1 MMRLPLINSVTRTR
15 KQEGVFGGID
25 TREIVQEGYFA
36 DMKNMSSDYYPA
48 AGPREARGP
57 VIKTLEK
64 PNGLYWKNGLAYVD
78 GTRLYYNDQEKGEVI
93 DSKKIMVGMG
103 AYIIILP
110 DKVYLNTDSGEFG
123 SMEKTF
129 TQASTATFAP
139 SYTGS
144 TYTKISCT
152 GIGKQFN
159 QYDGVELSG
168 CTNADYNKTATIQA
182 KTDNSITV
190 IGALEKSFTQD
201 SGLMLKR
208 KVPDMDFLTEC
219 ENRLWGCSSKN
230 HEVYASKLG
239 DPLNWNVFEGIS
251 TDSYAATIGSDGD
264 FTAAATYSGYALFF
278 KEHTIHK
285 VYGNKP
291 SNIQIH
297 TQEAP
302 GVMKGCSESVRLVG
316 TTLIYLSGTGV
327 YGYTGGVPFAL
338 SEVLEKFNLSEGV
351 AGKYKEKYYL
361 SAETGNGKTL
371 LVYDTAKRLWHKED
385 DTQMLLTASGDG
397 KLYFINQN
405 QELRQIA
412 GGEEP
417 IEWYLET
424 GDLEESLLNRKYIG
438 KIQFLL
444 ELERGSQVE
453 IFLKH
458 DSDAVFRRM
467 LTVYATRKRTYTIPI
482 KPMRCFHYRWRL
494 EGKGKAR
501 LIAVGKYIEEGSEI

>member
-1 MMRLPLINSVTRTR
+1 MRLPIVNPITRTK
-15 KQEGVFGGID
+15 KQEGLIGGLD
-25 TREIVQEGYFA
+25 TWSSVQDGYFA
-36 DMKNMSSDYYPA
+36 DMKNMSSDHYPA
-48 AGPREARGP
+48 AGPRQARGEP
-57 VIKTLEK
+57 IKTLEK

-78 GTRLYYNDQEKGEVI
+78 GEKLYYKDQEKGTVA
-93 DSKKIMVGMG
+93 DSKKVMVGMG

-129 TQASTATFAP
+129 AQASTATFAP

-159 QYDGVELSG
+159 QYDGVEISG

-182 KTDNSITV
+182 KTDDSITI
-190 IGALEKSFTQD
+190 IGVLENSFTQA
-201 SGLMLKR
+201 SGLKVKR

-285 VYGNKP
+285 VFGNKP
-291 SNIQIH
+291 SNIQIQ

-302 GVMKGCSESVRLVG
+302 GVKNGCSGSVQVVG

-338 SEVLEKFNLSEGV
+338 SDVLEKLALSDGI
-351 AGKYKEKYYL
+351 AGKYQGKYYL
-361 SAETGNGKTL
+361 SAETGKGKRL
-371 LVYDTAKRLWHKED
+371 LVYDTEKRLWHKED
-385 DTQMLLTASGDG
+385 DTRMLLTAPGGGQLYYVDQDKNVRTITGGD
-397 KLYFINQN
+397 
-405 QELRQIA
+405 ELV
-412 GGEEP
+412 
-417 IEWYLET
+417 EWYLET
-424 GDLEESLLNRKYIG
+424 GDLEEGSLNRKYIG
-438 KIQFLL
+438 KIQFMI
-444 ELERGSQVE
+444 ELERGSQVDV
-453 IFLKH
+453 FLKH
-458 DSDAVFRRM
+458 DSDAAFRRM
-467 LTVYATRKRTYTIPI
+467 ITIFADKKRTYSIPI
-482 KPMRCFHYRWRL
+482 KPMRCFYYRWRL

-501 LIAVGKYIEEGSEI
+501 LIAVGKYINEGSEI

>member
-1 MMRLPLINSVTRTR
+1 MMRLPLINTVSRTR
-15 KQEGVFGGID
+15 KQEGVFGGLD
-25 TREIVQEGYFA
+25 TREIVQDGYFA

-48 AGPREARGP
+48 AGPREARGA
-57 VIKTLEK
+57 VIKILEK

-78 GTRLYYNDQEKGEVI
+78 GTKLYYNDQEKGEVT

-159 QYDGVELSG
+159 QYDGVEISG

-182 KTDNSITV
+182 KTDDSITV
-190 IGALEKSFTQD
+190 IGTLEKSFTQD
-201 SGLMLKR
+201 SGLTLKR

-302 GVMKGCSESVRLVG
+302 GVMKGCNESVRLVG
-316 TTLIYLSGTGV
+316 TTLIYLSDTVCMGIPEASRLPCRRCWKNSICRREWQENIKKNTISQQKQEKV
-327 YGYTGGVPFAL
+327 RGYW
-338 SEVLEKFNLSEGV
+338 SM
-351 AGKYKEKYYL
+351 
-361 SAETGNGKTL
+361 
-371 LVYDTAKRLWHKED
+371 
-385 DTQMLLTASGDG
+385 TQPKDSGI
-397 KLYFINQN
+397 KKMI
-405 QELRQIA
+405 R
-412 GGEEP
+412 
-417 IEWYLET
+417 
-424 GDLEESLLNRKYIG
+424 RC
-438 KIQFLL
+438 FLL
-444 ELERGSQVE
+444 HRETENCISS
-453 IFLKH
+453 IK
-458 DSDAVFRRM
+458 
-467 LTVYATRKRTYTIPI
+467 TRS
-482 KPMRCFHYRWRL
+482 F
-494 EGKGKAR
+494 AR
-501 LIAVGKYIEEGSEI
+501 LKEEKNQ

>member
-1 MMRLPLINSVTRTR
+1 MMRLPLINTVSRTR
-15 KQEGVFGGID
+15 KQEGVFGGLD
-25 TREIVQEGYFA
+25 TREIVQDGYFA

-48 AGPREARGP
+48 AGPREARGA
-57 VIKTLEK
+57 VIKILEK

-78 GTRLYYNDQEKGEVI
+78 GTKLYYNDQEKGEVT

-144 TYTKISCT
+144 PYTKISCT

-159 QYDGVELSG
+159 QYDGVEISG

-182 KTDNSITV
+182 KTDDSITV

-201 SGLMLKR
+201 SGLTLKR

-302 GVMKGCSESVRLVG
+302 GVMK
-316 TTLIYLSGTGV
+316 
-327 YGYTGGVPFAL
+327 
-338 SEVLEKFNLSEGV
+338 
-351 AGKYKEKYYL
+351 
-361 SAETGNGKTL
+361 
-371 LVYDTAKRLWHKED
+371 
-385 DTQMLLTASGDG
+385 
-397 KLYFINQN
+397 
-405 QELRQIA
+405 
-412 GGEEP
+412 
-417 IEWYLET
+417 
-424 GDLEESLLNRKYIG
+424 
-438 KIQFLL
+438 
-444 ELERGSQVE
+444 
-453 IFLKH
+453 
-458 DSDAVFRRM
+458 
-467 LTVYATRKRTYTIPI
+467 
-482 KPMRCFHYRWRL
+482 
-494 EGKGKAR
+494 
-501 LIAVGKYIEEGSEI
+501 